1 MSEQYMS
8 DPNSV
13 PFNIEPI
20 RSGAGGSVWLA
31 TYSSQGKTARFRLE
45 FGEPTAMEDKES
57 KHFDV
62 KTGKGRFVA
71 EPGQTRRFFCWI

>member
-1 MSEQYMS
+1 MA
-8 DPNSV
+8 
-13 PFNIEPI
+13 
-20 RSGAGGSVWLA
+20 R

-45 FGEPTAMEDKES
+45 FGEPTAMEDRVS

-71 EPGQTRRFFCWI
+71 EPGSDASVLLLDLKKALLAQTVPKKTERVPTLPFTS